1 MELQLNEAILRTE
14 QLTFRH
20 EEESKAVF
28 NKVDFSLF
36 PEEAVLIL
44 GPSGCG
50 KSTLALCLNKLYP
63 EAVDGQLTG
72 LISFKGKTLSEFRPG
87 EINKSIGIVF
97 QDPES
102 QFCMVTV
109 EDELAFGLEN
119 IKTPPEEIER
129 KIDQALDLVNLLP
142 YKHAMIHTL
151 SGGQKQKL
159 ALACV
164 LALEPEILILDE
176 PTANLD
182 PASSRELAH
191 TIMKL
196 KAELSFTLLIIEHKL
211 DDWIDQIDRCL
222 VLNRGGE
229 ILFDGKPDACFT
241 KYADELQAEG
251 IWLPS
256 TVRAGL
262 LAKKAGLYSGSALP
276 LNQIDLIK
284 GLANPDSGVQLFDK
298 KKIFSKVFANQNIL
312 EVESLSFNKGGSALL
327 KDISFSVKKGEFIAI
342 AGPNG
347 SGKTTLSRLL
357 SGLYLASSG
366 EILFHEQPL
375 SEWKENELRQKIGYV
390 FQNPEHQFITDTVYD
405 EIAFGL
411 NIQQLPEAEIK
422 ESVQS
427 ILELVNLHQHA
438 HLHPFSLSQGQK
450 RRLSVATMLINEQ
463 DLLLL
468 DEPTFGQDAHT
479 ARELM
484 ALLEKKVR
492 SGGSVIMITHDM
504 DLIRAYA
511 DKVIVL
517 AKGKMVYEGTPEELW
532 KEQEIMKLASLQ
544 LPYSEKLKNDIHAVS
559 GSGNYAFT

>member
-1 MELQLNEAILRTE
+1 MELRLNEAILKTK

-20 EEESKAVF
+20 EEEKNPVF
-28 NKVDFSLF
+28 NGVNLNLF

-63 EAVDGQLTG
+63 EAVDGHLEG
-72 LISFKGKTLSEFRPG
+72 LVSFKGKWLSAFRPG
-87 EINKSIGIVF
+87 EINRSIGMVF

-119 IKTPPEEIER
+119 MNIPPEDIGP
-129 KIDQALDLVNLLP
+129 KIDHALELVNLLP
-142 YKHAMIHTL
+142 YKHARIHTL

-164 LALEPEILILDE
+164 LSLEPEILILDE

-182 PASSRELAH
+182 PASSSELAS
-191 TIMKL
+191 IIKKL
-196 KAELSFTLLIIEHKL
+196 RTKLSLTLLIIEHKL
-211 DDWIDQIDRCL
+211 DEWIDQIDRCL

-229 ILFDGKPDACFT
+229 ILFNGKPDACFT
-241 KYADELQAEG
+241 DYAEELQSEG

-262 LAKKAGLYSGSALP
+262 IAKKAGFYSGSALP
-276 LNQIDLIK
+276 LNQNELIK
-284 GLANPDSGVQLFDK
+284 GLADPDSAVRLFEK
-298 KKIFSKVFANQNIL
+298 KKNVLTGLADQSIL
-312 EVESLSFNKGGSALL
+312 EVQRLSFSKGGNELL

-357 SGLYLASSG
+357 SRLNWGSSG
-366 EILFHEQPL
+366 EISFLGRSLPQ
-375 SEWKENELRQKIGYV
+375 WKENELRQKMGYI
-390 FQNPEHQFITDTVYD
+390 FQNPEHQFITDSVFE
-405 EIAFGL
+405 EIVFSL
-411 NIQQLPEAEIK
+411 KVMEMEEAEINETAK
-422 ESVQS
+422 T
-427 ILELVNLHQHA
+427 ILKQVRLHQQA

-450 RRLSVATMLINEQ
+450 RRLSVATMLVNKQ

-468 DEPTFGQDAHT
+468 DEPTFGQDANT

-484 ALLEKKVR
+484 ALLEEKIHD
-492 SGGSVIMITHDM
+492 GGSVIMVTHDM
-504 DLIRAYA
+504 DLIQSYA
-511 DKVIVL
+511 HKVIIL
-517 AKGKMVYEGTPEELW
+517 SNGEMIYEGTPDDLW
-532 KEQEIMKLASLQ
+532 NKQEIMKQASLQ
-544 LPYSEKLKNDIHAVS
+544 LPYYEKFKNDIRT
-559 GSGNYAFT
+559 GSGDYALT